1 MNVLQTLDSLNRG
14 GAETLVLDICRNAR
28 KYGINLTFV
37 VTGGGDL
44 ENEFRNSG
52 VDYIRLQRKL
62 PIDFK
67 LIKQLKKIIKE
78 KQIEIV
84 HGYQPV
90 EVLHLYLAAKGLN
103 NIKCVMSHQGGGL
116 FAESR
121 KNRIAD
127 RILSPLVDAN
137 ISCSRGLLPWLR
149 EEIGVDTKNNFHI
162 IYNGADENRLQPT
175 GNSIRKELGIG
186 ENDLLLGMVAN
197 FVPTATKDQM
207 TVCRALPQIF
217 AESENAYFV
226 FAGKI
231 AGGGDENFNA
241 CVRYCEE
248 NGISNKVFFLGG
260 RGDIPDILASLD
272 LFVYSS
278 LHEGLPMAVAET
290 MLAGVPL
297 IVSDIEPL
305 LEATDNGKYAEV
317 FKQKDAEE
325 LSEKILKM
333 LKDEKMRRE
342 LAEKAREFAKENF
355 SVEAHLKNLK
365 KLYENLLS
373 EKNHA
378 NQK

>member
-14 GAETLVLDICRNAR
+14 GAETLVLDICRNAGEF
-28 KYGINLTFV
+28 GINLTFV
-37 VTGGGDL
+37 VTGGGEL
-44 ENEFRNSG
+44 EKDFENSG

-67 LIKQLKKIIKE
+67 LIKNLRKIIKE

-90 EVLHLYLAAKGLN
+90 EVLHLYLAAKNLKN
-103 NIKCVMSHQGGGL
+103 VKCVMSHQGGGL

-127 RILSPLVDAN
+127 RFLSPLVDAN

-149 EEIGVDTKNNFHI
+149 EEIGVKTGKNFHI
-162 IYNGADENRLQPT
+162 IYNGADENRLQPS
-175 GNSIRKELGIG
+175 GNSIRKELEIG
-186 ENDLLLGMVAN
+186 KKDLLLGMVAN

-207 TVCRALPQIF
+207 TVCHALPKVF
-217 AESENAYFV
+217 AEFENTYFV

-231 AGGGDENFNA
+231 ASGGNENFNA
-241 CVRYCEE
+241 CVRFCEE
-248 NGISNKVFFLGG
+248 NGIAEKVFFLGG
-260 RGDIPDILASLD
+260 RSDVPDILASLD
-272 LFVYSS
+272 LFVFSS

-297 IVSDIEPL
+297 IVSDIKPL

-317 FKQKDAEE
+317 FRQKNAEE

-333 LKDEKMRRE
+333 LKDENLRRE
-342 LAEKAREFAKENF
+342 LAEKAKEFAQDNF
-355 SVEAHLKNLK
+355 SIEAHLKNLK

-373 EKNHA
+373 ERN
-378 NQK
+378 